1 MSNEAIQAIG
11 AVSSLVAPADAAS
24 ANAVAQP
31 AGGFG
36 QWFVNELGSVNAQL
50 LQAERAAQNL
60 AAGNAVSVHD
70 TMIQIEQARQQFQ
83 LAIQVR
89 SRVLEAYQEIMRM
102 QV

>member
-1 MSNEAIQAIG
+1 MSSEAIQAIG
-11 AVSSLVAPADAAS
+11 AVSSLVAPADAAPTT
-24 ANAVAQP
+24 AVAQP

-36 QWFVNELGSVNAQL
+36 QWFVNELGTVNTQL
-50 LQAERAAQNL
+50 LQAERAAQSL